1 MLITIYYI
9 ISFIVLIKAA
19 IVLGRKKLSFQSYF
33 FFFLFINFGVDFLS
47 ELDIITSKSIQY
59 NYLNVFNIF
68 YFTYFYYLNVKS
80 KRMVIGMIIIT
91 LIGVFFNP
99 GLFYLDKY
107 SLSFA
112 LLYCTTNIIQVLYW
126 YKYKLNN
133 INESKITDDPA
144 FWISSSILLW
154 SCFFIFRTT
163 PMYLLNEIDKPFLHL
178 LKQLLNVINII
189 SSVLFYI
196 ALHKYNMMNKK

>member
-1 MLITIYYI
+1 M
-9 ISFIVLIKAA
+9 
-19 IVLGRKKLSFQSYF
+19 GRKKFSSQDYF
-33 FFFLFINFGVDFLS
+33 FFFLLINFGVDFFS
-47 ELDIITSKSIQY
+47 ELNIISSKSIQY
-59 NYLNVFNIF
+59 NYLNLFNIL
-68 YFTYFYYLNVKS
+68 YLTRFYYLNVKS
-80 KRMVIGMIIIT
+80 RKMVIGMITIT
-91 LIGVFFNP
+91 LIGILFNP

-112 LLYCTTNIIQVLYW
+112 ILYCITNIIQVLYW
-126 YKYKLNN
+126 CGYKLNN
-133 INESKITDDPA
+133 INESKITDDPV

-189 SSVLFYI
+189 SSILFYI